1 MRPTHLS
8 TLIVVVVAL
17 AGCASSPRRSED
29 VVVPVVIEQGEE
41 TPGTRVARTAAE
53 LVGVPYKWG
62 GETPR
67 GGFDCSGLVFYSY
80 QRVGY
85 DVPRTAA
92 EQSVAARP
100 VPVDALRPGDLVFFR
115 IKSSDVDHVG
125 IYLGG
130 GRFVH
135 APRNGRAVT
144 ASSLDDLYYRSRFA
158 GAGRFW

>member
-1 MRPTHLS
+1 MRPIHLAV
-8 TLIVVVVAL
+8 LLVIALL
-17 AGCASSPRRSED
+17 AGCSSAPRRED
-29 VVVPVVIEQGEE
+29 MPVPVVIEQGEE
-41 TPGTRVARTAAE
+41 TGGTRVARTAAE
-53 LVGVPYKWG
+53 LVGIPYKWG

-85 DVPRTAA
+85 EVPRTAA
-92 EQSVAARP
+92 EQSTAARP
-100 VPVDALRPGDLVFFR
+100 VPVDSLRPGDLVFFR
-115 IKSSDVDHVG
+115 VLSSAVDHVG

-135 APRNGRAVT
+135 APRKGRVVT

>member
-1 MRPTHLS
+1 MRLAQ
-8 TLIVVVVAL
+8 LALLVVIALL
-17 AGCASSPRRSED
+17 AGCASSPRREELP
-29 VVVPVVIEQGEE
+29 VPVVIEQGEE

-67 GGFDCSGLVFYSY
+67 EGFDCSGLVFYSY
-80 QRVGY
+80 DRVGF

-92 EQSVAARP
+92 EQSAAARP
-100 VPVDALRPGDLVFFR
+100 VPIDLLRPGDLVFFHVQ
-115 IKSSDVDHVG
+115 SSDVDHVG

-130 GRFVH
+130 GRFIH
-135 APRNGRAVT
+135 SPRNGRVVT
-144 ASSLDDLYYRSRFA
+144 TSRLEDSYYRARFA

>member
-1 MRPTHLS
+1 MKPVHF
-8 TLIVVVVAL
+8 IVLAAVALL
-17 AGCASSPRRSED
+17 AGCSSAPRRED
-29 VVVPVVIEQGEE
+29 VPIPVVIEQGEE
-41 TPGTRVARTAAE
+41 TAGTRVARTAAE

-67 GGFDCSGLVFYSY
+67 EGFDCSGLVFYSY
-80 QRVGY
+80 ERVGL

-92 EQSVAARP
+92 EQSAAARP
-100 VPVDALRPGDLVFFR
+100 VPVDSLRPGDLVFFR
-115 IKSSDVDHVG
+115 VLSSDIDHVG

-135 APRNGRAVT
+135 APRKGRVVS
-144 ASSLDDLYYRSRFA
+144 ASKLDDLYYRSRFA

>member
-1 MRPTHLS
+1 MRPLHLVI
-8 TLIVVVVAL
+8 LVAVAML
-17 AGCASSPRRSED
+17 AGCSSAPRRED
-29 VVVPVVIEQGEE
+29 VPVPQVIEQGEE
-41 TPGTRVARTAAE
+41 TPGTRVARTAAD
-53 LVGVPYKWG
+53 LVGIPYKWG

-80 QRVGY
+80 QRVGF

-100 VPVDALRPGDLVFFR
+100 VPIDSLRPGDLVFFHVL
-115 IKSSDVDHVG
+115 SNAVDHVG

-135 APRNGRAVT
+135 APRKGRVVT
-144 ASSLDDLYYRSRFA
+144 ASNLDDSYYRARFV